1 MKIIIK
7 KGMGNMWGELPSSVT
22 FLGDPYKK
30 HTKHITEERNNNE
43 NFRSNGNGR
52 VNVLV

>member
-1 MKIIIK
+1 
-7 KGMGNMWGELPSSVT
+7 MWGELPSSVT

-30 HTKHITEERNNNE
+30 YTKHITEDRNNNE
-43 NFRSNGNGR
+43 NFCSNGNGR